1 MPCFPATIRRPM
13 LMTEVSFI
21 SRVALKIVS
30 CRMRLH
36 LPCGIAGGSLH
47 GIQYPVY
54 TQDGIVQ
61 QSLGAMHRLIP
72 YKSIRES
79 EKHVEGHDKQQ
90 CRKPDDIHTQPCGKR
105 IPYPV

>member
-1 MPCFPATIRRPM
+1 
-13 LMTEVSFI
+13 
-21 SRVALKIVS
+21 
-30 CRMRLH
+30 MRLH

-72 YKSIRES
+72 YKSVRES